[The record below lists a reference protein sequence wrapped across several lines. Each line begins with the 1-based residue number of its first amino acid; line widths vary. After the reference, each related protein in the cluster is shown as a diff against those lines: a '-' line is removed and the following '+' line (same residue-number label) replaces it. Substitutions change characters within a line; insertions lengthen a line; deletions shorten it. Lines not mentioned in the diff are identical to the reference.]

1 MHDSERLSADKTKL
15 YGLRESF
22 NLYELACLA
31 HGADPE
37 LVAYNVHDEVA
48 AHVRE
53 VHGDAWPRVA
63 LSDIAVRVGT
73 MPESTLGPEIG
84 STLKALCVATGGT
97 FQRAVS
103 KADARRLLT
112 VLGLSLLGGPES
124 PDARRARR
132 LRRFYELGGK
142 LIKAGESFHT
152 AGKKGALQ
160 RLIDEEKAAARPM
173 SDKTDVRGDLAAARR
188 DELTSGS

>member
-1 MHDSERLSADKTKL
+1 MQASDRLSADKAKL
-15 YGLRESF
+15 YAMRESF

-53 VHGDAWPRVA
+53 VHGDASTRVE
-63 LSDIAVRVGT
+63 LSEIAMRVGV

-84 STLKALCVATGGT
+84 GTLKALCVATGGT

-103 KADARRLLT
+103 RADARRLLKA
-112 VLGLSLLGGPES
+112 LGLELLAGSEAPE
-124 PDARRARR
+124 DRRTPRK
-132 LRRFYELGGK
+132 GS
-142 LIKAGESFHT
+142 KAWQF
-152 AGKKGALQ
+152 LQ
-160 RLIDEEKAAARPM
+160 LLQAHPGQPAARINAMLPEPM
-173 SDKTDVRGDLAAARR
+173 DESTARGLARQWR
-188 DELTSGS
+188 GHDG